1 MFHFQGEIFKL
12 EFLEEG
18 KYCNQT
24 MMVNENSIEFDVPQ
38 HANIQETHYLY
49 DYEAV
54 SPWVLFLNILKIK
67 NHQKYKHYTKKEA
80 FLSWFLQ

>member
-1 MFHFQGEIFKL
+1 M

-18 KYCNQT
+18 KYYNQT
-24 MMVNENSIEFDVPQ
+24 MMLNENSIEFDVPQ

-54 SPWVLFLNILKIK
+54 SPWALFLNILKIK